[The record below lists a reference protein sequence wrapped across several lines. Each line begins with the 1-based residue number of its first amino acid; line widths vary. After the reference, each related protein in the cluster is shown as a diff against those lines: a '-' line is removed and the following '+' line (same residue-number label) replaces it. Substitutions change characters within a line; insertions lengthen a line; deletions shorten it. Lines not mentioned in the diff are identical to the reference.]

1 MSYTVNLRKE
11 RGDFIMAFISTIRC
25 LSACQNYPHCAQNVT
40 QYVYISRSQYSK
52 CLACNVATALEA
64 RSIPP
69 SFSKTHL

>member
-1 MSYTVNLRKE
+1 MSYCKLKKGG
-11 RGDFIMAFISTIRC
+11 RGFYHGIYQYNKVSVSLPE
-25 LSACQNYPHCAQNVT
+25 LSSQNVT

-52 CLACNVATALEA
+52 RLACSVATALEA